1 MTLSNVN
8 DKVRVV
14 LASAVTTNQLKCVVL
29 FNNSS
34 TPAVPKGRMLLDT
47 NNTTAVDLLAGLQ
60 GTTSLTITQITIYN
74 KDTVASTVSVSYYN
88 GTDDFILTKQTLQPG
103 ETLQYNQSEGF
114 FLGSAEVNAINNL
127 INRNNGTFD
136 AFYRQRFSEPFT
148 IFDNKQIN
156 DKQPLFWDDQL
167 VSGAGGASTY
177 NTNQASTT
185 LTVALNTAA
194 VRVRQT
200 FKHFNYQPGKS
211 HLIIQTGIFGAAGTG
226 VKRKS
231 GLFNSN
237 NGIFFDQQSDGM
249 GVTIRTFTSG
259 SAVDTRV
266 LQANWNIDKLNGTGA
281 SGITLDFTKTLIWF
295 FDFEWL
301 GVGTVRWGFFIGG
314 KPVYCHEVNNSN
326 ESTLVYMSTP
336 NLPIRHEIENTGTGA
351 AVGFTQICNTVVSEG
366 GVSETGFP
374 FGFSR
379 GAVPLTTN
387 NNTSIYPLIAIRLKT
402 GYLGSKISIGK
413 FSIVCTST
421 SAFNY
426 YWILNPTVV
435 GTALN
440 LVDVTNSSVQAQVD
454 TTNATTLTGGTVI
467 HTGGGQATN
476 ENGISDVLNSDFT
489 LGSTIAGVSDILVLA
504 VQRVTGTTET
514 FYGSVNIKDK
524 K

>member
-1 MTLSNVN
+1 M
-8 DKVRVV
+8 
-14 LASAVTTNQLKCVVL
+14 SAYT
-29 FNNSS
+29 F
-34 TPAVPKGRMLLDT
+34 DT
-47 NNTTAVDLLAGLQ
+47 N
-60 GTTSLTITQITIYN
+60 
-74 KDTVASTVSVSYYN
+74 
-88 GTDDFILTKQTLQPG
+88 
-103 ETLQYNQSEGF
+103 
-114 FLGSAEVNAINNL
+114 INNAL
-127 INRNNGTFD
+127 DRNNGTFD
-136 AFYRQRFSEPFT
+136 AFYRQRFSEPYT

-185 LTVALNTAA
+185 LSVALNTAA

-211 HLIIQTGIFGAAGTG
+211 QLIIQTGIFGAAGTG
-226 VKRKS
+226 IKRKS
-231 GLFNSN
+231 GLFNSS

-259 SAVDTRV
+259 VAVDTRV

-301 GVGTVRWGFFIGG
+301 GVGTVRWGFFVGG
-314 KPVYCHEVNNSN
+314 RPYYCHEVNNSN
-326 ESTLVYMSTP
+326 VSTLVYMSTP
-336 NLPIRHEIENTGTGA
+336 NLPLRHELENTGTGA

-366 GVSETGFP
+366 GVTETGFP

-379 GAVPLTTN
+379 GATPLVTLN
-387 NNTSIYPLIAIRLKT
+387 NSSIYPLIAIRLKS
-402 GYLGSKISIGK
+402 GNLGSKITFGD
-413 FSIVCTST
+413 FNIVCTST
-421 SAFNY
+421 AAFNY
-426 YWILNPTVV
+426 YWLLNPTVV

-440 LVDVTNSSVQAQVD
+440 IVDVTNSSVQVQVD

-467 HTGGGQATN
+467 HTGAGQATN
-476 ENGISDVLNSDFT
+476 EGNVNDVLNSDFT
-489 LGSTIAGVSDILVLA
+489 LGSTIAGVADILVLA